1 MAMASVMLSEAEKV
15 MFMSGKIP
23 FGHRSTY
30 TGVDHVIT
38 PNPCNL
44 IIWSLVELILIKSC
58 QV

>member
-38 PNPCNL
+38 PKPCNL
-44 IIWSLVELILIKSC
+44 IWGLVESNLI
-58 QV
+58 